1 MTSNS
6 SDVLIIGAGVAG
18 LAAAEALS
26 RAGVNVSL
34 LERKPWVGGRAYSY
48 MHPTLEEVIDSQHVL
63 VECCTNLV
71 DLFKRCG
78 ADSHI
83 RWYDSIPFLEP
94 ASATRHVRRSDIGS
108 GFLPAP
114 MHSALS
120 FLTADMLSFGDKLGI
135 ARALLSFL
143 RGYPPADTEPF
154 SEWLRRARQSDRAIR
169 HFWEPVVVSTL
180 NDSLERC
187 STRYAGQV
195 FHELF
200 LKNSRGSRQG
210 IPTQPLSEFYAHLAH
225 LTVQQGTTLHLRAS
239 IDRIQQFAD
248 GTWQAIDSNY
258 NDYTAPNLIL
268 ALPFEQTAR
277 LLATLPED
285 SPQRQQLL
293 PAFAHFV
300 SAPFTTIHLWL
311 DRSITGLDQAALLDT
326 RIQWMFNKTRIRRDE
341 PSEHN
346 QPCEYLELVIAASF
360 AELHRTREDILS
372 SAVVE
377 LTRFFPAMRHA
388 TILKSGILKEARAT
402 FSVVPGLDAH
412 RPLAAAGA
420 GLYLAGDWTRTGWP
434 STMEGAARSGRLA
447 AEAVTAACGQSSA
460 FMAPDLPPSG
470 FMKLIP
476 LSGGQ

>member
-1 MTSNS
+1 MT

-18 LAAAEALS
+18 LAAAESLS
-26 RAGVNVSL
+26 RAGASVSL
-34 LERKPWVGGRAYSY
+34 LERKPYVGGRAYSY
-48 MHPTLEEVIDSQHVL
+48 PHPALDEVIDSQHVL

-71 DLFKRCG
+71 DLFKRSG
-78 ADSHI
+78 ADKHI

-94 ASATRHVRRSDIGS
+94 ATATRAVRRSDIGS

-120 FLTADMLSFGDKLGI
+120 FLSADMLSFGDKLGI

-143 RGYPPADTEPF
+143 RRYPASDAEPF

-180 NDSLERC
+180 NDSFERS

-210 IPTQPLSEFYAHLAH
+210 IPTQPLSEFYAHVAALA
-225 LTVQQGTTLHLRAS
+225 QKQGTALHLRAS

-258 NDYTAPNLIL
+258 EDYTAPNLIL
-268 ALPFEQTAR
+268 ALPFEQAAR

-293 PAFAHFV
+293 PAFEHFV

-311 DRSITGLDQAALLDT
+311 DRSITPLDQAALLDT
-326 RIQWMFNKTRIRRDE
+326 RIQWMFNKSRIRSDE
-341 PSEHN
+341 PSERN
-346 QPCEYLELVIAASF
+346 KSGEYLELVIAASF

-372 SAVVE
+372 SAVEE
-377 LTRFFPAMRHA
+377 LALFFPAMREA
-388 TILKSGILKEARAT
+388 KILKSGILKEARAT
-402 FSVVPGLDAH
+402 FSVTPGLDAH
-412 RPLAAAGA
+412 RPLAAAGN

-447 AEAVTAACGQSSA
+447 AEAVAAACGQSST
-460 FMAPDLPPSG
+460 FLTPDLPASG
-470 FMKLIP
+470 FMRLLP
-476 LSGGQ
+476 LSGGR